1 MTTEL
6 GPSANSRSLMGGSRL
21 LASAAQKLAT
31 TIVIQRDQ
39 VVSAQRDDVAHIYF
53 IERGFTASKKTL
65 RDGRQLTLGISV
77 PGDIVDYEALTVG
90 GVFST
95 AYALGETRLLQV
107 HIKPFEDLIYA
118 NPAYQEALLALR
130 RLQGVLAK
138 ECSSGS
144 GG

>member
-1 MTTEL
+1 
-6 GPSANSRSLMGGSRL
+6 MGGSRL

-118 NPAYQEALLALR
+118 NPAYQKLFLR
-130 RLQGVLAK
+130 FVAYRASSPRNG
-138 ECSSGS
+138 SSGS